1 MIISIIAA
9 ISENHVLGK
18 DNDLVWHLPDDMR
31 FFMKKTKGHH
41 VIMGRKNYESIPV
54 KYRPLPD
61 RTNIVVTRQRHL
73 SFPGCEVAHSIG
85 DALVIAKQNH
95 EEEVFIIG
103 GGDIYRQVLN
113 LTDKMYL
120 TEIYA
125 VLDGDTFFPNIDKNK
140 WTEMSRK
147 KHDVD
152 SDHEFSFDFVEYVK
166 KDQFS

>member
-31 FFMKKTKGHH
+31 FFMEKTKGHH
-41 VIMGRKNYESIPV
+41 VIMGRKNYESIPD

-73 SFPGCEVAHSIG
+73 SFPGCEVSYSIG

-95 EEEVFIIG
+95 EREVFIIG
-103 GGDIYRQVLN
+103 GGDIYRQVLD
-113 LTDKMYL
+113 LADKMYL
-120 TEIYA
+120 TEISA
-125 VLDGDTFFPNIDKNK
+125 VLEGDTFFPKIDKNK
-140 WTEMSRK
+140 WKEGSRK
-147 KHDVD
+147 KHDID

-166 KDQFS
+166 KPNP